1 MTAAACRKGR
11 AALCMHKWFGQLL
24 PEGVAGLLSPAGRER
39 APRNQPGEITG
50 ANSAGLLPA
59 WYQRSS

>member
-1 MTAAACRKGR
+1 
-11 AALCMHKWFGQLL
+11 LCMHKWFGQLL
-24 PEGVAGLLSPAGRER
+24 PEGVGGLLSPAGRER